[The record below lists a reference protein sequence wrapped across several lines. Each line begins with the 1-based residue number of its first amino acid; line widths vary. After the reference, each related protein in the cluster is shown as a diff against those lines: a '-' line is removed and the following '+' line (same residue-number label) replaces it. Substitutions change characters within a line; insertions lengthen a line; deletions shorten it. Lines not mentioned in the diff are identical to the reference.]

1 MVEEGDPRDERT
13 SDQDTIG
20 RMKEKGVP
28 PKEIDDA
35 LNRQKIKSAVSA
47 DVGGN
52 EEMEASIMMPER
64 PMPGG
69 NEEME
74 ASIMMPERPMPLPT
88 EGGALK
94 EEDLAPP
101 HIMSRE
107 RDSSPR
113 TMEVG
118 EEEYV
123 PKPQEETYAPS
134 QRYSVPQEY
143 APQEYYDEYTPS
155 VGGITDADTMIE
167 ISEQVFSE
175 KIKHIQKQVEEMN
188 EFRTL
193 AETKIEHISAGLKRI
208 ETVIDRLQAAIL
220 EKVGAYGRGVEG
232 IKKEMSMMQ
241 ESFGKMVGSMAKQHH
256 TTRHTTKKTAHKTVK
271 KTSRKR

>member
-47 DVGGN
+47 DV
-52 EEMEASIMMPER
+52 
-64 PMPGG
+64 GG

-232 IKKEMSMMQ
+232 IKRNLSEKWSEAWQNSITPPATRQ
-241 ESFGKMVGSMAKQHH
+241 KRQHTKQ
-256 TTRHTTKKTAHKTVK
+256 
-271 KTSRKR
+271 